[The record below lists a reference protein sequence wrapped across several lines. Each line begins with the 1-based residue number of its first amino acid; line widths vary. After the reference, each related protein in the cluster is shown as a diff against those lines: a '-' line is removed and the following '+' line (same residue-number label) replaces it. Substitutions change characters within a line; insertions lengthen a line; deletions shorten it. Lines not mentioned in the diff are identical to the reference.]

1 MTNDNRTW
9 FKFLHAGD
17 IHLDSPMRGLPS
29 YTGVPVEEVRG
40 ATRAALKNLVNLA
53 IEEEVSFL
61 VIPGDLYDGNWED
74 MSTGLFFCR
83 EMARLGGADID
94 VFLLYGNHDAES
106 KLTKKLPLPPNVRSF
121 GSRKSETFFH
131 EPTKTALHGRSY
143 KDRDI
148 FENLAS
154 TYPLREPGYFNIGVL
169 HTALAGGQ
177 PNHEPYAP
185 CTVTELAAREYDY
198 WALGHVHDF
207 AIVSYEPHIVF
218 SGNLQGRSIRE
229 MGAKGAVLVTVED
242 GAIAEVRHVPLDV
255 VRWTIVEVDLAGSV
269 SKNDMETAI
278 RAALGATIG
287 GLGWT
292 GPLMCRVVMSGET
305 ELHDVLGR
313 SDLSLRDDIRALA
326 AQFGDH
332 VWIERISIDTAPLPA
347 RSGAID
353 NAAEEMVALFNAGL
367 DDPAL
372 KASLENELTEFANK
386 LPDVLFGNSSTLQA
400 IRAKSFDEILSR
412 SAKALATRTTGGTNP

>member
-1 MTNDNRTW
+1 MGD
-9 FKFLHAGD
+9 FKFLHAAD
-17 IHLDSPMRGLPS
+17 LHLDSPLSGLTR
-29 YTGVPVEEVRG
+29 YEGVPVDEVRL
-40 ATRAALKNLVNLA
+40 ATRTALTSLVDFA
-53 IEEEVSFL
+53 IEEGVAFV
-61 VIPGDLYDGNWED
+61 VIAGDIYDGDWPHFG
-74 MSTGLFFCR
+74 TGLFFCAA
-83 EMARLGGADID
+83 MGRLKKAGIE
-94 VFLLYGNHDAES
+94 VYLLYGNHDAES

-305 ELHDVLGR
+305 ELHDLLGR
-313 SDLSLRDDIRALA
+313 SDLSLRDDIRALS

-332 VWIERISIDTAPLPA
+332 VWIEKISIDTAPLPG
-347 RSGAID
+347 RFESID
-353 NAAEEMVALFNAGL
+353 SAADEMVALF
-367 DDPAL
+367 
-372 KASLENELTEFANK
+372 KASAA
-386 LPDVLFGNSSTLQA
+386 SHS
-400 IRAKSFDEILSR
+400 
-412 SAKALATRTTGGTNP
+412 